1 MAKKEKLNAELW
13 DKMHYMFR
21 DYNDRMVHVVLNYDY
36 QIKIDALK
44 SVIICF
50 VEKIP
55 VLHSSFHF
63 SANDPYWQAEEYT
76 IEELLTVID
85 NPNDLDAAIEDFIMQ
100 YLPPENNLQI
110 KFAVINKD
118 GKSTLCLVANHMCM
132 DGGDLK
138 SFLHSFCEGYT
149 ELVENE
155 KSPVDI
161 VRQGSRSFEE
171 VYTDLSST
179 EKRAAK
185 RLYKNVSNKD
195 KHGFPF
201 TADSKNDKSFI
212 VKRKIDADKFAKL
225 RAAGKS
231 IGATVNDTLVGAFLY
246 AMYDIAEFPSDE
258 EVVVSCAIDLRR
270 YMSSLDEVGYTNH
283 TAYMPCS
290 TPGKARDIK
299 ESVEFAKISA
309 RKNKDDRFMGLYGL
323 PLLKLAYNI
332 MPYLASE
339 NVIKIGYSNP
349 LLSMS
354 NIGVLDTAKLSLCGN
369 PPVDGFMTGAVKYKP
384 FALMSATSM
393 NGEMTLVMC
402 ERGNEKD
409 KEIIEKFFDLLEKN
423 FDDFIKLTEIE

>member
-1 MAKKEKLNAELW
+1 MAKKERLHAELW

-36 QIKIDALK
+36 LIDVKALK

-63 SANDPYWQAEEYT
+63 SASNPYWEPEEYT

-85 NPNDLDAAIEDFIMQ
+85 NPDDLEVATEDFIMQ
-100 YLPPENNLQI
+100 YLPPENNIQI

-118 GKSTLCLVANHMCM
+118 NKSTLCLVANHMCM

-138 SFLHSFCEGYT
+138 SFLASFCEGYT
-149 ELVENE
+149 LLVNE
-155 KSPVDI
+155 QKSPVEMI
-161 VRQGSRSFEE
+161 RQGSRSFEE
-171 VYTDLSST
+171 VYSDLSAT
-179 EKRAAK
+179 EKHAAK

-201 TADSKNDKSFI
+201 TEEKKTDKSFI
-212 VKRKIDADKFAKL
+212 VKRKISADKFAKL
-225 RAAGKS
+225 RAAGKALD
-231 IGATVNDTLVGAFLY
+231 ATVNDVLVGAFLY
-246 AMYDIAEFPSDE
+246 SMYDIANFEDNE
-258 EVVVSCAIDLRR
+258 EIVVSCAVDLRR
-270 YMSSLDEVGYTNH
+270 YIHNLSDVGYTNH

-299 ESVEFAKISA
+299 ESVEFAKISS
-309 RKNKDDRFMGLYGL
+309 RRNKDDRFMGLYGL

-332 MPYLASE
+332 MPYVASE

-354 NIGVLDTAKLSLCGN
+354 NIGVLDTNALSLCGN
-369 PPVDGFMTGAVKYKP
+369 PPIDGFMTGAVKYKP
-384 FALMSATSM
+384 FALMSATSL
-393 NGEMTLVMC
+393 NGIMTLCIC
-402 ERGNEKD
+402 ERGNDED
-409 KEIIEKFFDLLEKN
+409 KAMLNRFFDAMEQHLDELVELCK
-423 FDDFIKLTEIE
+423 

>member
-1 MAKKEKLNAELW
+1 MPKKERLNAELW

-36 QIKIDALK
+36 LIDIEALK
-44 SVIICF
+44 NVIICF

-63 SANDPYWQAEEYT
+63 SASDPYWQAEDYT

-85 NPNDLDAAIEDFIMQ
+85 EPDDLETATEDFIMQ
-100 YLPPENNLQI
+100 YLPPESNLQI

-118 GKSTLCLVANHMCM
+118 GKSTLCILENHMCM

-138 SFLHSFCEGYT
+138 SFLASFCEGYT
-149 ELVENE
+149 DLVNEE
-155 KSPVDI
+155 KSPVEI

-171 VYTDLSST
+171 VYSDLSVT

-201 TADSKNDKSFI
+201 TNDEKGDKSFI
-212 VKRKIDADKFAKL
+212 VKRKIDAEKFTKL
-225 RAAGKS
+225 RAACKA
-231 IGATVNDTLVGAFLY
+231 IDATVNDILVGAFLY
-246 AMYDIAEFPSDE
+246 SMYDIASFKEDE
-258 EVVVSCAIDLRR
+258 EVVVSCAVDLRR
-270 YMSSLDEVGYTNH
+270 YMSNLDTVGYTNH

-290 TPGKARDIK
+290 TPGKARNIK

-332 MPYLASE
+332 MPYVASE

-354 NIGVLDTAKLSLCGN
+354 NIGVLDTVKLSLCDH
-369 PPVDGFMTGAVKYKP
+369 PPIDGYMTGAVKYKP

-393 NGEMTLVMC
+393 NGELTLVMC
-402 ERGNEKD
+402 ERGNTKD
-409 KEIIEKFFDLLEKN
+409 KELIELFFNSLERD
-423 FDDFIKLTEIE
+423 FDDLIEQTGV